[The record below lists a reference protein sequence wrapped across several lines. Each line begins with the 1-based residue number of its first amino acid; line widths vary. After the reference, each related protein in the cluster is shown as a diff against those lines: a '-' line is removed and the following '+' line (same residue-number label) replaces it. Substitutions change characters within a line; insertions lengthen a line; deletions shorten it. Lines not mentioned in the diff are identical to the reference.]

1 MQKQSG
7 KFIVVFLGPAIF
19 LYTAFVAVPA
29 VRAFG
34 YSLEHWNGLT
44 APRWAGLVNFAAL
57 FDSGGLFL
65 RALSNNLILLIG
77 AGSIITLLS
86 LFFASLLHRKIRGA
100 GLFRVAFFFPNV
112 IASVAVAL
120 LWVLLYSTTEFGV
133 VNAILANVQTSLH
146 AVGVAWPDIT
156 FPFPFLASNH
166 LIFSLIPMLVW
177 AGTGFYMLL
186 YLAAM
191 QSIPETYYEAAR
203 LDGASSWQQFRHI
216 TLPLIREVLVIG
228 VIFLLI
234 TTLKIFDPIWV
245 MENQRPTSDSHVLA
259 TLVYEKAFTE
269 YNIGYGASVAVMLFL
284 FVFCATLVS
293 LRLRLSEQ
301 IEY

>member
-1 MQKQSG
+1 MQKQGSQ
-7 KFIVVFLGPAIF
+7 FIVVFLAPALF

-29 VRAFG
+29 VRALA

-44 APRWAGLVNFAAL
+44 PPRWAGLDNFAAL
-57 FDSGGLFL
+57 FESGGLFL
-65 RALSNNLILLIG
+65 RALSNNLILLLG

-86 LFFASLLHRKIRGA
+86 LFFASLLHRRIRGA
-100 GLFRVAFFFPNV
+100 ALFRVTFFFPNV

-120 LWVLLYSTTEFGV
+120 LWVLLYSTTEFGL
-133 VNAILANVQTSLH
+133 VNALLAKIQTALH
-146 AVGVAWPDIT
+146 ALGLASPNIV

-177 AGTGFYMLL
+177 AATGFYMLL

-203 LDGASSWQQFRHI
+203 LDGASPCQQFRHI

-228 VIFLLI
+228 VVFLLI

-269 YNIGYGASVAVMLFL
+269 YNIGYGATVAVMLFL

-293 LRLRLSEQ
+293 LRLRQSERM
-301 IEY
+301 EY